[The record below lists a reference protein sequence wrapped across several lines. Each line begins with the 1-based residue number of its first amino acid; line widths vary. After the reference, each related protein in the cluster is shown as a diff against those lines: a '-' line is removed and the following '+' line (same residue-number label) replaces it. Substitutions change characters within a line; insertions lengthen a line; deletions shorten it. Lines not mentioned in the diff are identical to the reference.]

1 MDLVVAV
8 MGSNLSLR
16 YVKRVKDYER
26 QPSIRSFMLPGV
38 YQLKFVRQIMAC
50 LPNGIAHY
58 LETFWIDY
66 TPLVTL
72 YSFCVSLLCLLF
84 FFTLFLPCV
93 YLTSWIFKVFE
104 NFTTVNEIGAGL
116 VYEEVLDFGAL
127 VLSSGML
134 SLASIIVI
142 VSIAL
147 YTLFIM

>member
-1 MDLVVAV
+1 MI
-8 MGSNLSLR
+8 GSNLSLR
-16 YVKRVKDYER
+16 YVKRVMEYER
-26 QPSIRSFMLPGV
+26 TPSIRSLILPGL
-38 YQLKFVRQIMAC
+38 YRLKFVRQIIGK

-58 LETFWIDY
+58 LETIWIDY

-104 NFTTVNEIGAGL
+104 NFTTVNEVGAGL

-127 VLSSGML
+127 VLSSGMV

-147 YTLFIM
+147 YTLFVM